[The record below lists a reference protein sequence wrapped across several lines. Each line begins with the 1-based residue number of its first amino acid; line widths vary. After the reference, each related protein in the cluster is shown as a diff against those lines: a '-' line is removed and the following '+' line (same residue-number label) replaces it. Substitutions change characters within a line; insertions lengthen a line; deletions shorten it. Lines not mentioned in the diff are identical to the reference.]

1 MPCTIP
7 TLGHGET
14 AVVTV
19 TYAISSGYDTS
30 TQIAN
35 VATVASDSTD
45 PVLSNNSSTMTT
57 TVTGSADV
65 SVTESGPAI
74 VQAGNTVSY
83 VVTVTNNG
91 PSAAPAVELDDA
103 TPTISPI
110 RK

>member
-7 TLGHGET
+7 TLGHGES

-65 SVTESGPAI
+65 SVSQTGPAI

-91 PSAAPAVELDDA
+91 PSAAPASNSTMRRRQV
-103 TPTISPI
+103 SPI